1 MVAEAAGR
9 SGGRA
14 EHRCPRQRQYDRA
27 DDKKIILKPHLRK
40 QWVIPSD
47 AYAAFVAGMEDV
59 LEFYHRPHDPAV
71 PVVCLDETSKQLVAE
86 ARVPIA
92 AKPGHPA
99 RHDYE
104 YQRNLRTRRS
114 MHWSR
119 TVTTSLMI

>member
-1 MVAEAAGR
+1 MVELNIVARASDNTIGRTKKNHAQAAPSEAV
-9 SGGRA
+9 
-14 EHRCPRQRQYDRA
+14 
-27 DDKKIILKPHLRK
+27 
-40 QWVIPSD
+40 VIPSD
-47 AYAAFVAGMEDV
+47 AYAAFVASMEDV

-114 MHWSR
+114 MHWYG